1 MAQRRMFSRQLVES
15 DRFSDMAPTAR
26 LLYFYLGLSAD
37 DDGFID
43 GARRIQRSMG
53 ASEDDLKVLIAKG
66 YLITFD
72 DGVCALTRWH
82 LDNFI
87 RKDRYHGTEHQDD
100 LALLSVND
108 GLYCLDKQA
117 CLPASATNGQ
127 PMVNQW
133 STNGQ
138 PSDNQNPTEVRLGK
152 VRLGKEREEIYCPNH
167 ESENSGQDAK
177 KRETCNQVVAYLNSQ
192 TGSHFRASS
201 EKTRRCIDAR
211 INEGYTLD
219 DFKSVVDHKVC
230 DWISDPEMS
239 KYLRPETLFGP
250 KFEGY
255 LNQQNVIKLG
265 RDGHPLPQRSA
276 DPIPF

>member
-1 MAQRRMFSRQLVES
+1 MFSRQLVES

-26 LLYFYLGLSAD
+26 LLYFYLGLAAD
-37 DDGFID
+37 DDGFVD

-66 YLITFD
+66 YLILFD

-87 RKDRYHGTEHQDD
+87 RKDRYHETEHQDD
-100 LALLSVND
+100 LALLSVED
-108 GLYCLDKQA
+108 GLYRLKEQVCP
-117 CLPASATNGQ
+117 PAKISTGQ
-127 PMVNQW
+127 PNDNHL
-133 STNGQ
+133 TTIGQ
-138 PSDNQNPTEVRLGK
+138 PLVNQNPTEVRLGK
-152 VRLGKEREEIYCPNH
+152 VRLGKVRLDKDREKIYCPNQ
-167 ESENSGQDAK
+167 ESENSGQEAK
-177 KRETCNQVVAYLNSQ
+177 RREIRNQVVAYLNSQ

-201 EKTRRCIDAR
+201 DKTRRCIDAR

-219 DFKSVVDHKVC
+219 DFRSVVDHKVC
-230 DWISDPEMS
+230 DWLSDPEMS